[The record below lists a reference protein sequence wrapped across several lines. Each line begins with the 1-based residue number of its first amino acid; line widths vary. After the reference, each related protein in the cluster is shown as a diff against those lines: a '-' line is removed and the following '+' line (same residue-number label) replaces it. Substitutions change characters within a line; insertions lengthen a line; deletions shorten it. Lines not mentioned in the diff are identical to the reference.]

1 MLKLNEKQAL
11 ILDEEKKFARSVAGL
26 VIEKPK
32 LSIWMILIP
41 IIFVH
46 YFYRWNQYSEG
57 LRKFS
62 EDFVRTRQAALEE
75 TSAALA
81 AKRNADA
88 EKLVAQAKLPAE
100 ATGAYTGWIKIL
112 LEHYSDLLSAD
123 GATFGELVRSAYRTK
138 ENYLLHLN
146 SLNESE
152 KRFDAALVL
161 SMADTTQGVNEIV
174 AKMEKSCLNLRRQK
188 AESIFS

>member
-1 MLKLNEKQAL
+1 MLNLHEKQAL
-11 ILDEEKKFARSVAGL
+11 ILDQEKTFAKSVAGL

-57 LRKFS
+57 HKKFS
-62 EDFVRTRQAALEE
+62 EDFARTRRAALKEA
-75 TSAALA
+75 SDALA
-81 AKRNADA
+81 ANRNTDA
-88 EKLVAQAKLPAE
+88 EKLVAEAKLPAE
-100 ATGAYTGWIKIL
+100 ATGAYLGWIRIL
-112 LEHYSDLLSAD
+112 LDHYTDLLSAD
-123 GATFGELVRSAYRTK
+123 GTTFGELVRSAYRTK
-138 ENYLLHLN
+138 ENYLLYLN

-152 KRFDAALVL
+152 KRFDAAITPA
-161 SMADTTQGVNEIV
+161 MADTTQGANEIV
-174 AKMEKSCLNLRRQK
+174 AKMEKSCRNLRREQ

>member
-1 MLKLNEKQAL
+1 MLNLYEKQTL
-11 ILDEEKKFARSVAGL
+11 ILDQEKTFAKSVAGL

-57 LRKFS
+57 HKKFS
-62 EDFVRTRQAALEE
+62 DDFVRTRLAALKE
-75 TSAALA
+75 TSAALVA
-81 AKRNADA
+81 NRNADA
-88 EKLVAQAKLPAE
+88 EKLVAKAKLPAE
-100 ATGAYTGWIKIL
+100 ATGAYMGWIRIL
-112 LEHYSDLLSAD
+112 LDHYSDLLSAD
-123 GATFGELVRSAYRTK
+123 GTTFNELVRSAYRTK
-138 ENYLLHLN
+138 ENYLLYLN

-152 KRFDAALVL
+152 KRFDAAITP
-161 SMADTTQGVNEIV
+161 SMADTTQGANEIA
-174 AKMEKSCLNLRRQK
+174 AKMEKSCRNLRREQ

>member
-1 MLKLNEKQAL
+1 MLKLYEKQSL
-11 ILDEEKKFARSVAGL
+11 ILDQEKTFARSVASL

-57 LRKFS
+57 HKKFS
-62 EDFVRTRQAALEE
+62 EDFVRTRRAALEE
-75 TSAALA
+75 ATAALDTN
-81 AKRNADA
+81 RNADP
-88 EKLVAQAKLPAE
+88 EMLVTRAKLPSQ
-100 ATGAYTGWIKIL
+100 ATGPYMIWVRIL
-112 LEHYSDLLSAD
+112 LEHYTDLLSA
-123 GATFGELVRSAYRTK
+123 GGNTFNDLVRSAYRTK

-152 KRFDAALVL
+152 KRFDAALAP

-174 AKMEKSCLNLRRQK
+174 AKMEKSCRNLRREQ

>member
-1 MLKLNEKQAL
+1 MLKMHEKQAL
-11 ILDEEKKFARSVAGL
+11 ILDQEKTFAKSVAGL

-57 LRKFS
+57 FKKFS
-62 EDFVRTRQAALEE
+62 EDFVRTRRAALEE
-75 TSAALA
+75 ASAALDA
-81 AKRNADA
+81 DRNADA
-88 EKLVAQAKLPAE
+88 EKLVARAKLPAD
-100 ATGAYTGWIKIL
+100 ATGPYMSWIKIL

-123 GATFGELVRSAYRTK
+123 GATFSELVRSAYRTK
-138 ENYLLHLN
+138 ENYLLYLN

-152 KRFDAALVL
+152 KRFDAALSV
-161 SMADTTQGVNEIV
+161 SMADTTQGVSEIV
-174 AKMEKSCLNLRRQK
+174 AKMEKSCRNLRREQ
-188 AESIFS
+188 AESIFL